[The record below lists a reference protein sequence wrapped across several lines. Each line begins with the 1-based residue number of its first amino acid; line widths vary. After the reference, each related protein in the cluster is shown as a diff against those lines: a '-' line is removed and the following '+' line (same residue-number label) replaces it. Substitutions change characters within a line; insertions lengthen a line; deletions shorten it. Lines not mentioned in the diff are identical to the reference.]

1 MTDTP
6 QPIFEHLIELRQR
19 LIYSLLAYFAVFCL
33 CYYNSEIIFQF
44 LVQPLEDLLKQKGSR
59 RLIYTGLTE
68 AFLTYVKVA
77 AYSAAFV
84 SFPVVAIQVWR
95 FMAPGLY
102 RDEKKIFLGLL
113 AATPILFFVG
123 ALFAYYIVFP
133 AAYSFFLSFETV
145 GANGHLPI
153 ELEAKVNEYLS
164 FVIRLVFAFGI
175 SFELPVVLT
184 LLASIGVITSS
195 ALISKWRIAV
205 VAIFAIAALIT
216 PPDMLS
222 MIGLAIP
229 LIVLYGLSILMVRF
243 VERRE
248 QKKRD
253 NNLCMTLD

>member
-1 MTDTP
+1 M
-6 QPIFEHLIELRQR
+6 
-19 LIYSLLAYFAVFCL
+19 YSLLAFSVVFCL
-33 CYYNSEIIFQF
+33 CYYWSEAIFQF
-44 LVQPLEDLLKQKGSR
+44 LVQPLEDLLKHKGNR

-77 AYSAAFV
+77 AFSAVFI
-84 SFPVVAIQVWR
+84 SFPIVATQIWR

-102 RDEKKIFLGLL
+102 RDEKKIFRGLL

-164 FVIRLVFAFGI
+164 FVIRLVFAFGA

-184 LLASIGVITSS
+184 LLASVGVVTSS
-195 ALISKWRIAV
+195 ALISKWRIAI
-205 VAIFAIAALIT
+205 VAIFVVAALIT

-222 MIGLAIP
+222 MIGLAVP
-229 LIVLYGLSILMVRF
+229 LIVLYGLSILMVRS
-243 VERRE
+243 VERRY
-248 QKKRD
+248 QKKKD
-253 NNLCMTLD
+253 NDLCMTSN

>member
-6 QPIFEHLIELRQR
+6 QPILDHLIELRQR
-19 LIYSLLAYFAVFCL
+19 LIYSLVGFFAVFCV
-33 CYYNSEIIFQF
+33 CYYYSETIFQF
-44 LVQPLEDLLKQKGSR
+44 LVQPLEDLLKNKGAR

-68 AFLTYVKVA
+68 AFLTYIKVA
-77 AYSAAFV
+77 AYSAAFL
-84 SFPVVAIQVWR
+84 SFPLVASQVWR

-113 AATPILFFVG
+113 AATPVLFFAG
-123 ALFAYYIVFP
+123 ALFAYYVVFP

-164 FVIRLVFAFGI
+164 FVIRLVFAFGA

-184 LLASIGVITSS
+184 LLASIGALSS
-195 ALISKWRIAV
+195 STLLSKWRIAV
-205 VAIFAIAALIT
+205 VAIFAVAALIT

-243 VERRE
+243 VERRY
-248 QKKRD
+248 QKKKD
-253 NNLCMTLD
+253 SDLCMTSN